1 MMFPHWNNLPDELQ
15 LTLAQGAL
23 SHAAASIAL
32 QAEVLADE
40 IESGNLADHGGA
52 DALRLFAAVVRV
64 DGKDELAVA
73 GHA

>member
-1 MMFPHWNNLPDELQ
+1 MFPHWNNLPDELQ
-15 LTLAQGAL
+15 LTLAQEAFN
-23 SHAAASIAL
+23 HAAASIAS

-40 IESGNLADHGGA
+40 IESGNLADRGGA

-64 DGKDELAVA
+64 GAKDELGVA